1 VSILSPTLRP
11 YLETAMDKWTVYV
24 EINGRITWK
33 ATYSD
38 LASAQMAQE
47 AKRLHYFYHRNVVV
61 GIEQS

>member
-1 VSILSPTLRP
+1 
-11 YLETAMDKWTVYV
+11 MDKWTVYV

-33 ATYSD
+33 AAYSD